1 MVTYTE
7 RRENKLNTCFIVIT
21 LIITL
26 IIITLMQN
34 GANLGKL
41 FLEQF

>member
-7 RRENKLNTCFIVIT
+7 RRENKLNIIIIT

-34 GANLGKL
+34 VANLGKL
-41 FLEQF
+41 FF